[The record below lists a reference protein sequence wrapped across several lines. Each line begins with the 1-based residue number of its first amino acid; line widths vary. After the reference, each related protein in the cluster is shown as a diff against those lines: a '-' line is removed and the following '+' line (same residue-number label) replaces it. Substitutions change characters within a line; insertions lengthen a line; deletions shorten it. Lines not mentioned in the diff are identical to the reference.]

1 MFLAGFYPG
10 CVWFRRVFQMSHT
23 FTSISFPVCFT
34 LRGARATT
42 VWIQNTF
49 SYTVE
54 PELFFVLFL
63 ISQITVLYVLSFAPR
78 SILLIFA
85 VYLPISLHE
94 YLFPL
99 LAADWDIVFSSIC
112 RLCLPIFN
120 EKYTLKNTAGWIK

>member
-1 MFLAGFYPG
+1 MFGFAEFSKCHIPLRQLVSLFVLHSEEPELPLYEYKIP
-10 CVWFRRVFQMSHT
+10 
-23 FTSISFPVCFT
+23 FP
-34 LRGARATT
+34 
-42 VWIQNTF
+42 IH
-49 SYTVE
+49 TVE

-99 LAADWDIVFSSIC
+99 LAAD
-112 RLCLPIFN
+112 
-120 EKYTLKNTAGWIK
+120 